1 MKTPWKALKVV
12 KRYAM
17 TTDSLLMKR
26 RPKAQV
32 RPSRKSSAMAPSAQ
46 DLVARGTGSHTV
58 LTKEDGPASSLRLRS
73 WEGLLLPANFIV
85 SARLPAH

>member
-1 MKTPWKALKVV
+1 
-12 KRYAM
+12 
-17 TTDSLLMKR
+17 MKR

-58 LTKEDGPASSLRLRS
+58 LTKDDGPASSLRLRRS
-73 WEGLLLPANFIV
+73 WEGLLLPANLIV
-85 SARLPAH
+85 SARFPATKAFSVACFPGVLTDSR